1 MALGNFKSIVEK
13 VDRRDERLSD
23 VVLRPD
29 SGESPSSLDIGHTS
43 ATTANSAPLIL
54 REACASLLQRADQ
67 ELYTAL
73 ALEVACTSQ
82 LVEVIRELHGS
93 LAEVERLESLLVV
106 GIGCWG

>member
-1 MALGNFKSIVEK
+1 MPCSKGVALGNFQSIVEK

-23 VVLRPD
+23 VGLRPD
-29 SGESPSSLDIGHTS
+29 SGESPSSLDIGHIS
-43 ATTANSAPLIL
+43 ATTANSAPLI
-54 REACASLLQRADQ
+54 
-67 ELYTAL
+67 
-73 ALEVACTSQ
+73 